1 MTITYTTTKSIIS
14 NEFIDILKRS
24 RLGEKMQFDKDING
38 KYADIFLKLRDILLS
53 YDEMTELKNAKQ
65 TSYRDSYGVV
75 AMMRDRG
82 DKFVVSL
89 GKGVALQEKYPFLE
103 GEGKIVRHI
112 YFQSLEDVDEG
123 LFREIIEESLILN
136 MEAFELKMLRKS
148 L

>member
-1 MTITYTTTKSIIS
+1 
-14 NEFIDILKRS
+14 
-24 RLGEKMQFDKDING
+24 MQFDKDING
-38 KYADIFLKLRDILLS
+38 KCADIFLKLREILLS
-53 YDEMTELKNAKQ
+53 YEEMTELKNAKQ

-75 AMMRDRG
+75 AMMRDRD

-89 GKGVALQEKYPFLE
+89 GKGVALQKKYPFLE
-103 GEGKIVRHI
+103 GEGKIVRHL

-123 LFREIIEESLILN
+123 IFREIIEESLILN